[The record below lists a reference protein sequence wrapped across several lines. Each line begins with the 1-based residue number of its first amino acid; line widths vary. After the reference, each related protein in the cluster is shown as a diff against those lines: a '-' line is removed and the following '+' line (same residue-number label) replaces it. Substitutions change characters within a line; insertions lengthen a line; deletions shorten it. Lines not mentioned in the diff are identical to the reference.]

1 MPYNNLTPGNGM
13 NKKELFLGF
22 IIGFATTLLGS
33 YIFITFFTAFNF
45 IAGIQI
51 MKSQGNLGKII
62 TLGSI
67 LTLAAFGVLLKM
79 NKETMARGVVLAVI
93 ILAILT
99 IFI

>member
-1 MPYNNLTPGNGM
+1 M
-13 NKKELFLGF
+13 NKKDLFVGF
-22 IIGFATTLLGS
+22 LIGIASTILGS
-33 YIFITFFTAFNF
+33 YIFITFFTDFNF

-93 ILAILT
+93 IMAIT
-99 IFI
+99 TMFT